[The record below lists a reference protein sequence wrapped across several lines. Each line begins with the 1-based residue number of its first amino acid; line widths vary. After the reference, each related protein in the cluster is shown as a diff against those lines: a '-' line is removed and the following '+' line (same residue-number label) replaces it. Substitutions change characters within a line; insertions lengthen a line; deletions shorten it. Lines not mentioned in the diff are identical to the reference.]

1 MMKLT
6 DQQKDARAKIR
17 KVMTELYAEL
27 SPILGDRECSSYMH
41 SQVPRPLQQE
51 LMRLHMQSQRFQTDE
66 RGTIPG
72 SPLSRKDKSR

>member
-1 MMKLT
+1 MKLT

-27 SPILGDRECSSYMH
+27 SPILGDRECSSYML

-51 LMRLHMQSQRFQTDE
+51 LMRLHLSQRFQTDE

-72 SPLSRKDKSR
+72 SPLSRKDESR